1 MTNDKLKAITEL
13 FANEAFMNKLS
24 SVSEEKDIILLAKKY
39 GVEIT
44 EQELD
49 ELFTPALETKKWAK
63 EVADCAQRLEE
74 LLKEPEKQA
83 EFAELNSEEKFMEFC
98 KANNVNASEKFLP
111 MLYCVAFNNKDTMEL
126 TEEELDSVAGGI
138 SLWGIFKFGVGL
150 IPLVGTLAQTFL
162 DLADGSLRGG
172 ANIGARFALSA
183 ISAMFGAVGSIAEA
197 GIFDIAGGWIANG
210 FSAVAG
216 KLTIWT
222 GTTVVSSG
230 TGMDVDHSVGL

>member
-1 MTNDKLKAITEL
+1 MTNEKLKKITEL
-13 FANEAFMNKLS
+13 FANEAFMNELPT
-24 SVSEEKDIILLAKKY
+24 VTEEKGIIDLAKKY
-39 GVEIT
+39 GVQIT

-49 ELFTPALETKKWAK
+49 ELFTSKPETKKWAK
-63 EVADCAQRLEE
+63 KVADCAQRLEE

-83 EFAELNSEEKFMEFC
+83 EFAEINSEEKFMEFC

-111 MLYCVAFNNKDTMEL
+111 MLYCVAFSNKDTMEL
-126 TEEELDSVAGGI
+126 SEEELDSVAGGI
-138 SLWGIFKFGVGL
+138 TLWGVFKFGIGL
-150 IPLVGTLAQTFL
+150 IPIVGTLAQTFL

-197 GIFDIAGGWIANG
+197 GLLDIAGSWISEG
-210 FSAVAG
+210 FSAITG

>member
-13 FANEAFMNKLS
+13 FANEAFMNELS

-44 EQELD
+44 EQEIND
-49 ELFTPALETKKWAK
+49 LFTVKPETKKWAK
-63 EVADCAQRLEE
+63 EVADCAKQLEAV
-74 LLKEPEKQA
+74 LKAPEKQA
-83 EFAELNSEEKFMEFC
+83 EFATINSEERFKEFC
-98 KANNVNASEKFLP
+98 KANNVAVSDKFLP
-111 MLYCVAFNNKDTMEL
+111 MLYCVAYSNKGIMEL
-126 TEEELDSVAGGI
+126 SEEELDSVAGGI
-138 SLWGIFKFGVGL
+138 TLWGVFKFGVGL
-150 IPLVGTLAQTFL
+150 IPFVGTLAQTLL

-216 KLTIWT
+216 KLTIWA
-222 GTTVVSSG
+222 GTTAVSSG
-230 TGMDVDHSVGL
+230 AGMDVDHSVGL